1 MVDAIVILGGGERS
15 LDPPRVLPEV
25 NEAGDRL
32 IYGAWLYRRGRA
44 PNVLVT
50 GGRIDFLRSTTP
62 GAVSMA
68 ALLEFFGVPQ
78 QAIWLES
85 EARNTY
91 ENATYSRQLL
101 TEHQAHRILLVTSA
115 LHMPRAVRLFE
126 RQGLDVIPAPTD
138 FLISDAE
145 WADITRADVRTQ
157 LIYLLPDSESL
168 FRTTQA
174 LKEYIGIAVYGL
186 RGWL

>member
-1 MVDAIVILGGGERS
+1 MILGGGERS

-32 IYGAWLYRRGRA
+32 IYGAWLYRQGRA
-44 PNVLVT
+44 PYVIVT

-62 GAVSMA
+62 GAESMA
-68 ALLEFFGVPQ
+68 ALLEFFGVPRPQ
-78 QAIWLES
+78 CIEEP

-91 ENATYSRQLL
+91 ENAIYSRQLL
-101 TEHQAHRILLVTSA
+101 AEHQAHHILLVTSA

-126 RQGLDVIPAPTD
+126 HQGLDVIPAPTD
-138 FLISDAE
+138 FLIGDAE
-145 WADITRADVRTQ
+145 WADITSADVRTQ

-168 FRTTQA
+168 FRTTQV